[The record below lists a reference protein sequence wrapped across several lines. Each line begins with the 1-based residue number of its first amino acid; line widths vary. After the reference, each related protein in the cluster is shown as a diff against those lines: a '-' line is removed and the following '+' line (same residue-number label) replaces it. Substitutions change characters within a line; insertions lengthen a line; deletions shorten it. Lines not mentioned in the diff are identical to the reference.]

1 MPITIASVTVDCAD
15 ALTVAR
21 FWSVALDRPL
31 DPNASSEFASIGFAG
46 RRDTAGWATVD
57 QAGQPTWMFVKV
69 AEPKTAKNRMHL
81 DLMTA
86 DPETD
91 VARLVGLGAT
101 RVRDME
107 EYGYT
112 WIVMTDPEG
121 NEFCIAKAV

>member
-1 MPITIASVTVDCAD
+1 MPITIASVTFDCAD
-15 ALTVAR
+15 ALTVAG
-21 FWSVALDRPL
+21 FWSAALDRPL
-31 DPNASSEFASIGFAG
+31 DPKASSEFATIGFAG
-46 RRDTAGWATVD
+46 RRDTAGWAAD
-57 QAGQPTWMFVKV
+57 QAGQHTWMFVKV
-69 AEPKTAKNRMHL
+69 PEPKAAKNRIHL

-86 DPETD
+86 DPEAD

-121 NEFCIAKAV
+121 NEFCIARAV

>member
-1 MPITIASVTVDCAD
+1 MGPA
-15 ALTVAR
+15 
-21 FWSVALDRPL
+21 
-31 DPNASSEFASIGFAG
+31 
-46 RRDTAGWATVD
+46 D

-101 RVRDME
+101 RVGDME
-107 EYGYT
+107 EYG
-112 WIVMTDPEG
+112 
-121 NEFCIAKAV
+121 